1 MLTIKPI
8 FKCASAL
15 ALVFCLTGIASA
27 QELSWA
33 EKMFEEHKH
42 DFGTVARGAEARYRF
57 KFTNIYEETVHISHV
72 KTTCGCTGATP
83 SKDTVPSG
91 ETAYIEVAMDTN
103 KFSNE
108 KNSNAIVIFD
118 KPFYKEVRLP
128 IRAFI
133 RTDVVVTP
141 GWANFGSVDQGEA
154 RSMDLQI
161 HYTGRNDWH
170 ITDIIS
176 NNKFIVAEAT
186 EKSRSTYNILYNLK
200 VTLKEDSP
208 LGTLRDQVILVTD
221 DVNNPKV
228 PVLVEASVESDLMV
242 ANAPLALGNLFPG
255 QIKNSTLIIKG
266 KDPFTI
272 ESIECE
278 NRGDMFKVKRPESAK
293 KVQVVP
299 IMITPPEE
307 DGNFS
312 EEFTVKIAGREEP
325 LRFTAYGRIV
335 GKQ

>member
-1 MLTIKPI
+1 MRTTNKI
-8 FKCASAL
+8 FRYAPAIAL
-15 ALVFCLTGIASA
+15 IFCFTGLASA
-27 QELSWA
+27 QELNWA
-33 EKMFEEHKH
+33 EKMFEELKH
-42 DFGTVARGAEARYRF
+42 DFGTVARGAKAQYRF
-57 KFTNIYEETVHISHV
+57 KFTNLYEETVHISQV

-83 SKDTVPSG
+83 SKDTVQSG

-103 KFSNE
+103 KFSHE
-108 KNSNAIVIFD
+108 KNSNAIVVFD

-128 IRAFI
+128 IRAYI

-141 GWANFGSVDQGEA
+141 GWANFGSIDQGEPKT
-154 RSMDLQI
+154 MDLAIQ
-161 HYTGRNDWH
+161 YSGRSDWH

-176 NNKFIVAEAT
+176 NNKYVVAEASET
-186 EKSRSTYNILYNLK
+186 SRSAYNIRYNLK
-200 VTLKEDSP
+200 VSIKEDAP
-208 LGTLRDQVILVTD
+208 LGTLLDQIVLITD

-255 QIKNSTLIIKG
+255 KTKSSSLVIKG
-266 KDPFTI
+266 KEPFQI
-272 ESIECE
+272 ESIECAT
-278 NRGDMFKVKRPESAK
+278 RGDMFKVKRPEDAK
-293 KVQVVP
+293 RVQVVP

-312 EEFTVKIAGREEP
+312 EEFTVKISGREEP

-335 GKQ
+335 AKQ